1 MKFAAPTATP
11 WPGPCARSDFPRSGL
26 RTHWHV
32 FNAVRDYSSDA
43 FTPPL
48 GFACWVIS
56 VIVLVFLLL
65 IARFYQRFAMER
77 TFFEW
82 FAVPILL
89 FGAALMRYASIG
101 HLAGDL
107 AGDALF
113 GLAGLSL
120 LGLSVFLYYRM
131 TQNR

>member
-1 MKFAAPTATP
+1 MAAVSVSQFLTLYL
-11 WPGPCARSDFPRSGL
+11 WFPL
-26 RTHWHV
+26 
-32 FNAVRDYSSDA
+32 A
-43 FTPPL
+43 F
-48 GFACWVIS
+48 I
-56 VIVLVFLLL
+56 LVFLLL

-89 FGAALMRYASIG
+89 FGAAVMRYASIG

-107 AGDALF
+107 AADTLL
-113 GLAGLSL
+113 GLAGVSLLVLSL
-120 LGLSVFLYYRM
+120 FLYYRM